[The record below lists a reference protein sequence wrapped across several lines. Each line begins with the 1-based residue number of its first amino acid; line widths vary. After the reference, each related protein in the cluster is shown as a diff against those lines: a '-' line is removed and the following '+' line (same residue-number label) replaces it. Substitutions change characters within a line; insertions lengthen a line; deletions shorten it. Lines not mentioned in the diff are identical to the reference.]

1 MSQFSFKFRYQH
13 QASETKELVLLRFTG
28 HENVSQL
35 FSFDLELKSEETD
48 LDEDGVINQPCCLEI
63 YYGQTSSPIR
73 VIHGLINEFE
83 DVNYLADGTLYRAK
97 MVPRVWQLG
106 LFDTNEVY
114 LDQTIEQ
121 TLTVMLEEANFV
133 SGQDFRFDLSRTYR
147 KWPFRLQYN
156 ETHSDFLQRIIERE
170 GIYYY
175 FDHSGDGD
183 VIVFCDNNNRLPK
196 MVQSDE
202 ADSVSYQA
210 NSSAYVASGAN
221 TVNSIFCKRQS
232 LPKKITLRDFNEENP
247 SLDIRGES
255 VINSAG
261 VGAINLYGLNISSPE
276 EGQALADIHAN
287 AFRCRQKSYIGQ
299 GDVVNMSAGH
309 TFRLQDHPRS
319 SFNELEYLIESIEHA
334 GANLNQ
340 NTGLSSSD
348 GEAVNYANSFAALST
363 ALEFVPKRQAVAPE
377 INGTLNAVVDAEAQ
391 SGYAELDAYGRY
403 KIKLPFDRKDR
414 EGGKA
419 SHWVRMMQPYGGVG
433 SGMHFP
439 LRAGT
444 RVLLAFVGGDP
455 DRPFISG
462 TIDDSG
468 DQQSIVTAD
477 NQTNS
482 IIKTA
487 SGNKIEI
494 EDMEGTNRIKLQTGD
509 NKTYMHL
516 GAPNHA
522 GDGWVVVTDGMER
535 KFIRGGQNIVVA
547 TRNLLDSEIDRLN
560 AAVVSAQAAVTAA
573 ATATPAERTSATA
586 TLTTAQAAVASHV
599 ETERRQLF
607 LGDAA
612 VVSAQAAVDGLTA
625 TATPAEHT
633 SATDT
638 LTAAQTAATTA
649 LSDLNFTGHPQYQFT
664 KRSLVGANQ
673 GLCKAGEELDGTNL
687 FYRSLGDVYVWEKGN
702 EYRYNSP
709 GDTQFKFGIDKVI
722 SVSQKDD
729 NLENGYNQ
737 SDNFSSNQTKNRD
750 LDGADELFQKI
761 LNLREGLKGYQ
772 CFHEPSPGAGR
783 RKFTNQVP
791 RREWDDLLDNKSM
804 VTIGR
809 HNTFNIQEGNIFD
822 FGGYWSYHLGNSYT
836 ETHGKLHT
844 EVNRLE
850 PHDLAKTAGPY
861 WESIND
867 VPHSI
872 VTLTQS
878 SPELL
883 RKLKDAVESAQA
895 AVTAAATPA
904 EHTSATDTL
913 TAAQMAEIGA
923 AHDHHVEKNYNDR
936 YTYTLGG
943 ILEVQVGN
951 FESKIFGDVKEYT
964 EGTFTSQHSGTYEE
978 EHDERTV
985 VTKGDHHTIT
995 HGANR
1000 DDYFGA
1006 YAAFFAGAK
1015 SDISAGA
1022 SSEMFLGVTSA
1033 ITLGAESTFNYGA
1046 KSDIVFALQNNLNVG
1061 PIFDV
1066 QAAAE
1071 LKTKEEAIA
1080 AAAASVNSAL
1090 NRIDESVTSIKNTE
1104 EDIIMRVSALEFSVV
1119 AIQEVETVAMWL

>member
-261 VGAINLYGLNISSPE
+261 VGAINLYGLNITSPE

-482 IIKTA
+482 MIKTA

-516 GAPNHA
+516 GAPNHL
-522 GDGWVVVTDGMER
+522 GDGWVVVTDGLER
-535 KFIRGGQNIVVA
+535 KFIRGGQNVVVA
-547 TRNLLDSEIDRLN
+547 TN
-560 AAVVSAQAAVTAA
+560 
-573 ATATPAERTSATA
+573 
-586 TLTTAQAAVASHV
+586 
-599 ETERRQLF
+599 
-607 LGDAA
+607 
-612 VVSAQAAVDGLTA
+612 
-625 TATPAEHT
+625 
-633 SATDT
+633 
-638 LTAAQTAATTA
+638 
-649 LSDLNFTGHPQYQFT
+649 SDLVTELDDGTDLEANDDHGATGDTTNEGVSDLEFADHQEYKFT
-664 KRSLVGANQ
+664 KRSLVGENQ
-673 GLCKAGEELDGTNL
+673 GLCTAGEELDGTNL

-729 NLENGYNQ
+729 DLDNGYNQ
-737 SDNFSSNQTKNRD
+737 SDTFKSNQTKNRD
-750 LDGADELFQKI
+750 LTGAEELSQKI
-761 LNLREGLKGYQ
+761 LTLGEGLKGYQ
-772 CFHEPSPGAGR
+772 CFHEPSPGAVR
-783 RKFTNQVP
+783 RKFTNPMAVS
-791 RREWDDLLDNKSM
+791 EWNDLLDNKSM

-809 HNTFNIQEGNIFD
+809 HNTFSYQEGNRFD
-822 FGGYWSYHLGNSYT
+822 FGGYWSYNMGNSYT
-836 ETHGKLHT
+836 ETHGDPTSEINRKRAHAPAVTPWNPLFSTGPFSDYLAELAARLKDEHDLADKGGPHWKHVKGHLVKIENNNKEIVEKIYSDQYKYT
-844 EVNRLE
+844 FGNRLE
-850 PHDLAKTAGPY
+850 IQSG
-861 WESIND
+861 
-867 VPHSI
+867 I
-872 VTLTQS
+872 V
-878 SPELL
+878 E
-883 RKLKDAVESAQA
+883 
-895 AVTAAATPA
+895 
-904 EHTSATDTL
+904 
-913 TAAQMAEIGA
+913 
-923 AHDHHVEKNYNDR
+923 EKIY
-936 YTYTLGG
+936 
-943 ILEVQVGN
+943 GN
-951 FESKIFGDVKEYT
+951 FREDID
-964 EGTFTSQHSGTYEE
+964 
-978 EHDERTV
+978 
-985 VTKGDHHTIT
+985 GDHIENVTGNQTNTINGDEST
-995 HGANR
+995 TIEGHKTEKVGHQSTTTIGLSHNQ
-1000 DDYFGA
+1000 Y
-1006 YAAFFAGAK
+1006 Y
-1015 SDISAGA
+1015 GA
-1022 SSEMFLGVTSA
+1022 SSEVFGGAKSSVSLGITSA

-1046 KSDIVFALQNNLNVG
+1046 TSNIVFALQYNLSVG
-1061 PIFDV
+1061 PTCDIA
-1066 QAAAE
+1066 AAAE
-1071 LKTKEEAIA
+1071 LEAKEAAVQSQIA
-1080 AAAASVNSAL
+1080 KVSSSVSNLSDSVNVNNTCVSKISAS
-1090 NRIDESVTSIKNTE
+1090 IDTINTSIS
-1104 EDIIMRVSALEFSVV
+1104 DIRQA
-1119 AIQEVETVAMWL
+1119 AILLLGA

>member
-261 VGAINLYGLNISSPE
+261 VGAINLYGLNITSPE

-340 NTGLSSSD
+340 NTGVSSSD
-348 GEAVNYANSFAALST
+348 GEAVNYSNSFAALST

-516 GAPNHA
+516 GAPNHL
-522 GDGWVVVTDGMER
+522 GDGWVVVTDGLER
-535 KFIRGGQNIVVA
+535 KFIRGGQNVVVA
-547 TRNLLDSEIDRLN
+547 TNSDL
-560 AAVVSAQAAVTAA
+560 VTK
-573 ATATPAERTSATA
+573 PA
-586 TLTTAQAAVASHV
+586 
-599 ETERRQLF
+599 
-607 LGDAA
+607 
-612 VVSAQAAVDGLTA
+612 DGLDPEANDDHGA
-625 TATPAEHT
+625 TG
-633 SATDT
+633 DT
-638 LTAAQTAATTA
+638 TNEGV
-649 LSDLNFTGHPQYQFT
+649 SDLEFADHQEYKFT
-664 KRSLVGANQ
+664 KRSLVGENQ
-673 GLCKAGEELDGTNL
+673 GPFTAGEELDGTNL
-687 FYRSLGDVYVWEKGN
+687 FYRSLGNVYVWEKGN

-722 SVSQKDD
+722 SVSQKDG
-729 NLENGYNQ
+729 NLENGYNR
-737 SDNFSSNQTKNRD
+737 SDNFSSNQRINRD
-750 LDGADELFQKI
+750 LDGADELSQKI

-772 CFHEPSPGAGR
+772 CFHEPSPGAVR
-783 RKFTNQVP
+783 RKFTNPMAVS
-791 RREWDDLLDNKSM
+791 EWNDLLDNKSM

-809 HNTFNIQEGNIFD
+809 HNTFNIQEGNRFD
-822 FGGYWSYHLGNSYT
+822 FGGYWSYNMGNSYT
-836 ETHGKLHT
+836 ETHGDPTSEINRKRAHAPAVTPWNPLFSTGPFSDYLAELAARLKDEHDLADKGGPHWEHVKGVLVKIENNNKEIVEKIYSDQYKYT
-844 EVNRLE
+844 FGNRLE
-850 PHDLAKTAGPY
+850 IQSGDVEEKIYGKFREDIDGDHIENVTGNQTNTINGD
-861 WESIND
+861 ESTTIEGHKQET
-867 VPHSI
+867 VGHQT
-872 VTLTQS
+872 TLTKGNSIEQYWGTQQS
-878 SPELL
+878 YFMGFKSDMSLGLVTETSVGG
-883 RKLKDAVESAQA
+883 RRSTEVA
-895 AVTAAATPA
+895 AVMETSLAARST
-904 EHTSATDTL
+904 
-913 TAAQMAEIGA
+913 
-923 AHDHHVEKNYNDR
+923 
-936 YTYTLGG
+936 
-943 ILEVQVGN
+943 
-951 FESKIFGDVKEYT
+951 
-964 EGTFTSQHSGTYEE
+964 
-978 EHDERTV
+978 
-985 VTKGDHHTIT
+985 
-995 HGANR
+995 
-1000 DDYFGA
+1000 
-1006 YAAFFAGAK
+1006 
-1015 SDISAGA
+1015 ISAGQVMELTA
-1022 SSEMFLGVTSA
+1022 GVLLE
-1033 ITLGAESTFNYGA
+1033 I
-1046 KSDIVFALQNNLNVG
+1046 
-1061 PIFDV
+1061 
-1066 QAAAE
+1066 
-1071 LKTKEEAIA
+1071 
-1080 AAAASVNSAL
+1080 NSATK
-1090 NRIDESVTSIKNTE
+1090 IDVDFTKANTSDFDLSTHEGKMDLVASELSDKQLELTSIGTA
-1104 EDIIMRVSALEFSVV
+1104 ICSGALRLFC
-1119 AIQEVETVAMWL
+1119 

>member
-261 VGAINLYGLNISSPE
+261 VGAINLYGLNITSPE

-516 GAPNHA
+516 GAPNHL
-522 GDGWVVVTDGMER
+522 GDGWVVVTDGLER
-535 KFIRGGQNIVVA
+535 KFIRGGQNVVVA
-547 TRNLLDSEIDRLN
+547 TDNDLVTQLDDGTDLEANDN
-560 AAVVSAQAAVTAA
+560 HG
-573 ATATPAERTSATA
+573 ATGD
-586 TLTTAQAAVASHV
+586 TTNQGV
-599 ETERRQLF
+599 
-607 LGDAA
+607 
-612 VVSAQAAVDGLTA
+612 
-625 TATPAEHT
+625 
-633 SATDT
+633 
-638 LTAAQTAATTA
+638 
-649 LSDLNFTGHPQYQFT
+649 SDLEFTYHPEYKFRG
-664 KRSLVGANQ
+664 RSET
-673 GLCKAGEELDGTNL
+673 GLAGLIYTTEKELDGTNL

-729 NLENGYNQ
+729 NLDDRYNK
-737 SDNFSSNQTKNRD
+737 SVNFSSNQIKNRD
-750 LDGADELFQKI
+750 LTGADELYQEI
-761 LNLREGLKGYQ
+761 LNLGPKLKGYQ
-772 CFHEPSPGAGR
+772 CFDLGDGRVKRERFENDEGIGESVPHEQW
-783 RKFTNQVP
+783 N
-791 RREWDDLLDNKSM
+791 DLLDNKSM

-836 ETHGKLHT
+836 ETHGAVDT
-844 EVNRLE
+844 EINQLA

-872 VTLTQS
+872 VTLKQS
-878 SPELL
+878 SPKEL
-883 RKLKDAVESAQA
+883 KDVEDAVESAQA
-895 AVTAAATPA
+895 AVNAAATVPERLLA
-904 EHTSATDTL
+904 EVTL
-913 TAAQMAEIGA
+913 KIAQMAKIGA

-943 ILEVQVGN
+943 ILEVQKGN

-978 EHDERTV
+978 EHDERTLI
-985 VTKGDHHTIT
+985 THGDHHTIT
-995 HGANR
+995 KGANR

-1033 ITLGAESTFNYGA
+1033 ITLGAESTVNLGLVSNVTLAAQLVLNAGYV
-1046 KSDIVFALQNNLNVG
+1046 SDIRAEGEAKVV
-1061 PIFDV
+1061 
-1066 QAAAE
+1066 AAAI
-1071 LKTKEEAIA
+1071 EAA
-1080 AAAASVNSAL
+1080 EAKCANFQMSASVSINEI
-1090 NRIDESVTSIKNTE
+1090 NTS
-1104 EDIIMRVSALEFSVV
+1104 IMRVSNRVSSVETSVV

>member
-63 YYGQTSSPIR
+63 YYGQTTSPIR

-261 VGAINLYGLNISSPE
+261 VGAINLYGLNITSPE

-482 IIKTA
+482 MIKTA

-516 GAPNHA
+516 GAPNHL
-522 GDGWVVVTDGMER
+522 GDGWVVVTDGLER
-535 KFIRGGQNIVVA
+535 KFIRGGQNVVVA
-547 TRNLLDSEIDRLN
+547 TN
-560 AAVVSAQAAVTAA
+560 
-573 ATATPAERTSATA
+573 
-586 TLTTAQAAVASHV
+586 
-599 ETERRQLF
+599 
-607 LGDAA
+607 
-612 VVSAQAAVDGLTA
+612 
-625 TATPAEHT
+625 
-633 SATDT
+633 
-638 LTAAQTAATTA
+638 
-649 LSDLNFTGHPQYQFT
+649 SDLVTELDDGTDLEANDDHGATGDTTNDGVSDLDFTGHPQYKFR
-664 KRSLVGANQ
+664 KRDSYGADRGDFFDASQ
-673 GLCKAGEELDGTNL
+673 ELDGENL
-687 FYRSLGDVYVWEKGN
+687 FYRSLGNMYVWEKGN
-702 EYRYNSP
+702 EYGYHSP
-709 GDTQFKFGIDKVI
+709 GDTQFNFGIERVVT
-722 SVSQKDD
+722 VSQLDTALDGTYSRRVSTDVIKNQEFNGTLTIESAKTIQDRVNTLD
-729 NLENGYNQ
+729 PDGVERQGDLAGVAAGNAAVRTFSPLALLGQSSALRQSAHIIARRIYIDKNTPPDPPVPVNLVETFEQKVLDLNGYQ
-737 SDNFSSNQTKNRD
+737 SFHPLNH
-750 LDGADELFQKI
+750 ADWERFNSLTDSQ
-761 LNLREGLKGYQ
+761 R
-772 CFHEPSPGAGR
+772 S
-783 RKFTNQVP
+783 
-791 RREWDDLLDNKSM
+791 DLLDNKSE
-804 VTIGR
+804 VTVGR
-809 HNTFNIQEGNIFD
+809 HNTFSYQEGNRFD
-822 FGGYWSYHLGNSYT
+822 FGGYWSYNLGNSYT
-836 ETHGKLHT
+836 ETHGNQKS
-844 EVNRLE
+844 EINRKD
-850 PHDLAKTAGPY
+850 PHDLANRRGPH
-861 WESIND
+861 WQHAQGDLVTIVNND
-867 VPHSI
+867 
-872 VTLTQS
+872 
-878 SPELL
+878 
-883 RKLKDAVESAQA
+883 
-895 AVTAAATPA
+895 
-904 EHTSATDTL
+904 
-913 TAAQMAEIGA
+913 
-923 AHDHHVEKNYNDR
+923 
-936 YTYTLGG
+936 
-943 ILEVQVGN
+943 EVQVEKIYSDQYKYISGN
-951 FESKIFGDVKEYT
+951 VLGIQTGNIEEKTYGAFDEYIIGDHLEDITGNETTKIGGDETTTIVGHKQE
-964 EGTFTSQHSGTYEE
+964 
-978 EHDERTV
+978 TV
-985 VTKGDHHTIT
+985 GHQTTLTKGNSIEQYWGTQQS
-995 HGANR
+995 
-1000 DDYFGA
+1000 YFMG
-1006 YAAFFAGAK
+1006 FK
-1015 SDISAGA
+1015 SDMSLGLVTETSVGGRRSTEVAAVMETSLAARSTISAGQVMELTA
-1022 SSEMFLGVTSA
+1022 GVLLE
-1033 ITLGAESTFNYGA
+1033 I
-1046 KSDIVFALQNNLNVG
+1046 
-1061 PIFDV
+1061 
-1066 QAAAE
+1066 
-1071 LKTKEEAIA
+1071 
-1080 AAAASVNSAL
+1080 NSATK
-1090 NRIDESVTSIKNTE
+1090 IDVDFTKANTSDFDLSTHEGKMDLVASELSEKQLELTSIGTA
-1104 EDIIMRVSALEFSVV
+1104 ICSGALRLFC
-1119 AIQEVETVAMWL
+1119 